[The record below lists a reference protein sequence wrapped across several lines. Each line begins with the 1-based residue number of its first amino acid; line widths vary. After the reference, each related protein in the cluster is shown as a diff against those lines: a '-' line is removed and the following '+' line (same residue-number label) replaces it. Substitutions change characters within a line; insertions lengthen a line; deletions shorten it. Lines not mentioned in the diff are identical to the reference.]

1 MDSRTAARWSPGTTE
16 GADRLHVLW
25 YRPDKPDDVS
35 VGRHRIAAVLRERGH
50 RVDVRNATVAD
61 FRSVLR
67 ERPDVVVGTTRLGAF
82 VGAWKRLLH
91 GTPLVVDHIDP
102 IDQLGREHNRATV
115 AAVAVGEAL
124 AFRLAAHVMVV
135 YERELP
141 RVRRHANAVTHTRLG
156 VDFDRF
162 ADPDDA
168 VLRRAADRL
177 DGVVDPDANLVTYV
191 GGLEPEYNLDVAVA
205 AMDHLDGW
213 QLLILGDGSDRG
225 LVERAAAERDDV
237 VYPGTVPHEEMPGIL
252 AAADVGI
259 CLLDDPNTLKLLEY
273 AAAGL
278 PAVNLD
284 GAARERFGDL
294 VEYCSL
300 DPADVARAVRSAAAN
315 APVEAFRSFA
325 ADHGWDAIATE
336 YERVLAAAARP
347 GGEADDGSRPPS

>member
-1 MDSRTAARWSPGTTE
+1 MN
-16 GADRLHVLW
+16 VLW
-25 YRPDKPDDVS
+25 YRPDKPEDVS
-35 VGRHRIAAVLRERGH
+35 VGRHRIAAILRERGH
-50 RVDVRNATVAD
+50 HVVVRNVTGSD

-67 ERPDVVVGTTRLGAF
+67 NRPDVVMGTTRLGAF

-115 AAVAVGEAL
+115 TGVAVGEAL
-124 AFRLAAHVMVV
+124 AFRLASHVMVV

-141 RVRRHANAVTHTRLG
+141 RVRRHSNAVTHTRLG

-162 ADPDDA
+162 ANPNETVIDRVTNKLDGLVDDDA
-168 VLRRAADRL
+168 K
-177 DGVVDPDANLVTYV
+177 LVTYI
-191 GGLEPEYNLDVAVA
+191 GGLEPEYNLDVAVE

-213 QLLILGDGSDRG
+213 QLLILGDGSDRT
-225 LVERAAAERDDV
+225 LVERAAAKRGTV
-237 VYPGTVPHEEMPGIL
+237 VYPGTVPHEEMPGFL

-284 GAARERFGDL
+284 GAARDRFGDL

-300 DPADVARAVRSAAAN
+300 DPEDVARAVRTAAAD
-315 APVEAFRSFA
+315 APIEAFRTFA
-325 ADHGWDAIATE
+325 ADHSWDTIATE
-336 YERVLAAAARP
+336 YERVLTAAAR
-347 GGEADDGSRPPS
+347 